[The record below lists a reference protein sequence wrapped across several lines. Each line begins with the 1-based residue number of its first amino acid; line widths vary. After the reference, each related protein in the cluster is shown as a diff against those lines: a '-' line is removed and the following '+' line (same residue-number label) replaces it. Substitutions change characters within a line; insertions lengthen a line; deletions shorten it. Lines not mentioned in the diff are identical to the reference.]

1 MLMAE
6 PEKSFTDY
14 LKSYVTNNPV
24 YGLTGPNS
32 LQERQEAQ
40 FDLFG
45 NRPEPI
51 KDPTTG
57 EMVIQATKTLP
68 SLATD
73 IAAGTLEVIKDPTLV
88 VDAAK
93 TAVDIIWNPNDNEFL
108 AAVKSR
114 LLRRTGNFD
123 HVFKPNPETGVLEN
137 DVNRIEKPLDDFIAS
152 KKEQYGENWKEIF
165 ANNPELFIFDAANI
179 SGVGAGVRTT
189 LTNLIPDAKTLTTIL
204 DNATPNQL
212 VPAMATV
219 SNKRT
224 PENQQTENLMP
235 TTRAMFGGANA
246 LTPITRGPFSKAEQM
261 SAKGAKPQE
270 TWKKTGWW
278 LDDVDGKWRFEID
291 DSEATLPAA
300 MIKTDADGEYLMD
313 TDVGYNDS
321 WSDPDSIFFD
331 KDGPKPLAYDDEYQ
345 GEFHGPGSSVWK
357 LGDLLKHNKLFE
369 NYPELKSH
377 IVVLN
382 AQFDKP
388 ETLGSYDPITG
399 THKISE
405 QVSDPDA
412 IMSTLLHEIQHAIQS
427 REGFAPGT
435 NQGMAFDFNVKEF
448 QKQRAKV
455 YESLEGQ
462 YGENYFFAIPA
473 NNTIGE
479 NLVVSFETTL
489 KNLNVTLPVDVK
501 ADAIKKLKKIQNE
514 RITFLKQNKDASRE
528 FYFNE
533 SGEIESR
540 LTQLRQY
547 LNPAMRKERSPI
559 TQKTN
564 VIRDS
569 PIAKK
574 RFSWPYSKT
583 TAQSN
588 FEVDPTY
595 AAMDKQLVKRPNVTD
610 IILKINP
617 EYDTNAFKGLGGWI
631 YKNKEFKD
639 YEEVLDLSVREFLN
653 RTKETK
659 KVSEIKSGDIFTDST
674 GEEFVFR
681 SFRRVTT
688 GTSDLNPIQPQVLL
702 DNIDPEIS
710 NPLGINTSSVE
721 VIGANVIRLDD
732 LTKSQRLDAIEYA
745 KGSMYDDA
753 PSTIGTDNNSIVT
766 LGSMVFNSSLSKLQP
781 TKTAGLRQFNK
792 TKPLNFLTRAKNKL
806 GFAEGGLNTK
816 TTTPVDTGEKT
827 ISGRTIWNDPETG
840 EDYSERSTTFEID
853 GKYYTMPTVSKDGRQ
868 HSDDQI
874 RDYVKEHGPVD
885 YLTGEKLPEFRYMED
900 ALEYAKSRSST
911 RKQTA
916 AGMSEGG
923 SMARQMKMFEE
934 GGIADDGMSRDPVSG
949 NEIPSGSLA
958 EEVRDDIPAQLSE
971 GEYVVPADVVRYFG
985 VRVFEDMRMEA
996 KMGLQKM
1003 EQDGRIGGEPIDTPA
1018 VRSNT
1023 DDLSPEE
1030 QQLLQ
1035 EIMAMEQPQKQ
1046 PAGFAP
1052 GGYAGT
1058 IGGSYIGSDYATPKG
1073 FKSFA
1078 DYVIS
1083 PTEPK
1088 DQFKTLGGSYIAD
1101 GTTGT
1106 TGTAGGVTTVDPVV
1120 NKVCPPGQIFSEKSQ
1135 MCIISPDTYKNNDD
1149 DGGKTVIPEPED
1161 WGADIDWTNSEGMLG
1176 YVSSVLTPMDT
1187 ALEKGLQIGGAALG
1201 GFGGILLAGLPV
1213 ADAMNDLSNA
1223 RATSLIARAMGDT
1236 KTADA
1241 IDAQIDVYVKKAPA
1255 IATSWLGN
1263 WLSSGTS
1270 RAGYLARKAGFDSL
1284 EDAAKNPEAFRT
1296 ALGGTTDAAK
1306 KKVIPQSQTE
1316 TQAIIDKSAGLTL
1329 LQAKQR
1335 IEAKPFQDQ
1344 INIIK
1349 SSDKGD
1355 ERYEKALKKATKI
1368 ASEKKKAADKE
1379 QDKIQKAIDSGSIK
1393 KELAPTRNQS
1403 GEFGMKKGGLIA
1415 RPKKKTKKK
1424 K

>member
-14 LKSYVTNNPV
+14 LKSYMGLNNEPKTNVEEPNQLDIFGIPLGSTLDDANLNLESFTLPMTASGSDQKISEDDAGHPVFRSKLDGSTYTIMYKDDQRTDLIKFKEDVVPAVKEYADNP
-24 YGLTGPNS
+24 YLP
-32 LQERQEAQ
+32 
-40 FDLFG
+40 
-45 NRPEPI
+45 
-51 KDPTTG
+51 TG
-57 EMVIQATKTLP
+57 EQ
-68 SLATD
+68 
-73 IAAGTLEVIKDPTLV
+73 V
-88 VDAAK
+88 VDATKAVAGSIYDTISIPGDVASGERNLSDVTMGDVYGIAGSGGAMSTLGRAPANSLRTFGGPAAK
-93 TAVDIIWNPNDNEFL
+93 DYDNDDLATA
-108 AAVKSR
+108 
-114 LLRRTGNFD
+114 
-123 HVFKPNPETGVLEN
+123 
-137 DVNRIEKPLDDFIAS
+137 LDMQKKGAS
-152 KKEQYGENWKEIF
+152 EEEIF
-165 ANNPELFIFDAANI
+165 E
-179 SGVGAGVRTT
+179 
-189 LTNLIPDAKTLTTIL
+189 
-204 DNATPNQL
+204 ATGRVATMRGGKSEYGFGEQL
-212 VPAMATV
+212 
-219 SNKRT
+219 K
-224 PENQQTENLMP
+224 
-235 TTRAMFGGANA
+235 
-246 LTPITRGPFSKAEQM
+246 
-261 SAKGAKPQE
+261 
-270 TWKKTGWW
+270 
-278 LDDVDGKWRFEID
+278 FEID
-291 DSEATLPAA
+291 DSK
-300 MIKTDADGEYLMD
+300 IK
-313 TDVGYNDS
+313 
-321 WSDPDSIFFD
+321 I
-331 KDGPKPLAYDDEYQ
+331 
-345 GEFHGPGSSVWK
+345 
-357 LGDLLKHNKLFE
+357 
-369 NYPELKSH
+369 
-377 IVVLN
+377 
-382 AQFDKP
+382 
-388 ETLGSYDPITG
+388 
-399 THKISE
+399 
-405 QVSDPDA
+405 
-412 IMSTLLHEIQHAIQS
+412 
-427 REGFAPGT
+427 
-435 NQGMAFDFNVKEF
+435 
-448 QKQRAKV
+448 
-455 YESLEGQ
+455 
-462 YGENYFFAIPA
+462 
-473 NNTIGE
+473 
-479 NLVVSFETTL
+479 
-489 KNLNVTLPVDVK
+489 
-501 ADAIKKLKKIQNE
+501 
-514 RITFLKQNKDASRE
+514 
-528 FYFNE
+528 
-533 SGEIESR
+533 
-540 LTQLRQY
+540 
-547 LNPAMRKERSPI
+547 
-559 TQKTN
+559 
-564 VIRDS
+564 
-569 PIAKK
+569 
-574 RFSWPYSKT
+574 
-583 TAQSN
+583 
-588 FEVDPTY
+588 
-595 AAMDKQLVKRPNVTD
+595 
-610 IILKINP
+610 
-617 EYDTNAFKGLGGWI
+617 
-631 YKNKEFKD
+631 
-639 YEEVLDLSVREFLN
+639 
-653 RTKETK
+653 
-659 KVSEIKSGDIFTDST
+659 
-674 GEEFVFR
+674 
-681 SFRRVTT
+681 
-688 GTSDLNPIQPQVLL
+688 
-702 DNIDPEIS
+702 
-710 NPLGINTSSVE
+710 
-721 VIGANVIRLDD
+721 
-732 LTKSQRLDAIEYA
+732 
-745 KGSMYDDA
+745 
-753 PSTIGTDNNSIVT
+753 
-766 LGSMVFNSSLSKLQP
+766 
-781 TKTAGLRQFNK
+781 NK
-792 TKPLNFLTRAKNKL
+792 TKPQMILDYLNDINKADPSYIPDLHMRTFSVDELIPTHTELFEQYPNAKNITVRFLNPDKDSKGVTPIGRDGGAHYNPNTNEIVLKTQSIKNFDTPEFRNTFFHELQHGLQAQDAFVTAKKL
-806 GFAEGGLNTK
+806 LGGGSDYIIKSLSNSQWEGEPYFLQNLSKDKKILKIREDLYNISKQYYNNPSKRTGKKLARKFMELKNQSFEVYMRTGNEVEARLAGNRSKFSYSNNPRINPSLPKDLKRQERIISRVSYDKGKPANFINNFSRKLREKLDDQSMIDGTSLDKNLEEALDFTSDLEESRYILSLADTDPYIKKDLRTRYNFSEGGSVGTK
-816 TTTPVDTGEKT
+816 TTAPVDTGEKT